1 MRTIPLLDLTA
12 PGVVMGRHAAWVPE
26 LGLKVPFQWGGRITK
41 YGKAEPSFAPADS
54 LPHEVRILRALG
66 ERGMAPPV
74 GELVFIETL
83 ISRHPGGWHA
93 DPCGA
98 WAYEMAD
105 ATTLPEGSFSIEGMS
120 ALGIEGSEGAWGDL
134 GKPGNVVNGY
144 LVDVRRSAWDLLHWP
159 LLGKLELPER
169 AADASLVADLHR
181 LGQFPPGERE
191 LCYQDA
197 YLAPVWVQGERRVV
211 ERAALLGFAP
221 MPGDT
226 VLEIGCQTG
235 GFLQLAH
242 LMTGGAVTALGVEVN
257 PDYIELGRRVA
268 RANQQNLCIRQLDA
282 VRERDTLLEW
292 VAERCPAG
300 VDHLLCLSMEKH
312 LGEAPLFDLVDRI
325 NARTTYLESN
335 AVSEARPWKLRP
347 EVEARGGRHVGDS
360 TDRNLRRLYR
370 IGRTAP

>member
-1 MRTIPLLDLTA
+1 MRIIPLLDLTA

-41 YGKAEPSFAPADS
+41 YGKGEPSFSAADS
-54 LPHEVRILRALG
+54 LPHEVRILRALA

-74 GELVFIETL
+74 GDLVFIETL

-105 ATTLPEGSFSIEGMS
+105 ATTLPEGRFSVEALR
-120 ALGIEGSEGAWGDL
+120 ALGIEGSDGAWGDL

-144 LVDVRRSAWDLLHWP
+144 LVDVRRSAWDLLRWP
-159 LLGKLELPER
+159 LLGQLEPPAR
-169 AADASLVADLHR
+169 PDDPTLVSDLHR

-191 LCYQDA
+191 RCYQDA
-197 YLAPVWVQGERRVV
+197 YLAPLWIEGERRVV
-211 ERAALLGFAP
+211 QRAGLLGFAP
-221 MPGDT
+221 LPGET

-235 GFLQLAH
+235 GFLQLAT
-242 LMTGGAVTALGVEVN
+242 LLTGGAATALGVEVN
-257 PDYIELGRRVA
+257 PDYVDLGRRVA
-268 RANQQNLCIRQLDA
+268 RANRQNICIRQLDA
-282 VRERDTLLEW
+282 VGEREALLAW
-292 VAERCPAG
+292 VAERCPVG

-312 LGEAPLFDLVDRI
+312 LGEPQLLDLVDAI
-325 NARTTYLESN
+325 GARRTYLETN
-335 AVSEARPWKLRP
+335 AVSEARPWKLRT
-347 EVEARGGRHVGDS
+347 EVEARGGHHVGDS

-370 IGRTAP
+370 IERSQ